1 MIAFFVKWLGVFALV
16 VLVYRFV
23 IKHVT
28 QQIITFGNTTI
39 SFAFIVAAVFFIL
52 GARLTVGILK

>member
-28 QQIITFGNTTI
+28 QQSITFGNTTI

-52 GARLTVGILK
+52 GARLTVKSK